1 MLTIELSKHKTK
13 GNKMNKQLTYGDLVD
28 IALILNHEEISL
40 MKSTKVL
47 GDMTEI
53 LAIHKKEIKKVK
65 LLRSKIHNMM
75 ESCYND

>member
-1 MLTIELSKHKTK
+1 
-13 GNKMNKQLTYGDLVD
+13 MNKKLTYSDLVD

-40 MKSTKVL
+40 MKSTKIL
-47 GDMTEI
+47 GDMPEI

-75 ESCYND
+75 GECYHD

>member
-1 MLTIELSKHKTK
+1 MLTMEVSKHKTK
-13 GNKMNKQLTYGDLVD
+13 GNKMNKQLTYSDLVD

-47 GDMTEI
+47 GDMPEI
-53 LAIHKKEIKKVK
+53 VAIHKREIKKVK

-75 ESCYND
+75 GNIK

>member
-1 MLTIELSKHKTK
+1 MLTMEGSKHKTK
-13 GNKMNKQLTYGDLVD
+13 GNKMNKQLTYSDLVD

-47 GDMTEI
+47 GDMPEI
-53 LAIHKKEIKKVK
+53 VAIHKREIKKVK

-75 ESCYND
+75 GNIK